1 MQHMPAKNRKRLILD
16 TLKKKGGIRITEL
29 AEDLKKSRMT
39 ISRDLNELANSGLLL
54 RVHGGAVTNTSTS
67 YEPPY
72 FTRRGFRNRAKQ
84 AIAHLANDFV
94 AAGNTLLLDVGSTTR
109 ELALLLKNRKNLTV
123 ITPSLEHAIELS
135 GNSSINVIVTGGT
148 VRVGEMSLVG
158 PIYEQTIK
166 DFNVDLALIGAG
178 GVDLDAGLTEF
189 NMQDAQIKKC
199 IIQNCRKS
207 IVLADAEKLGKVTL
221 AKVIPVNKIDI
232 LITDSKADSS
242 ILQQIKEKGVS
253 VLVANK

>member
-84 AIAHLANDFV
+84 AIAHLANDFMQRE
-94 AAGNTLLLDVGSTTR
+94 TR
-109 ELALLLKNRKNLTV
+109 FYWMSVQLQENWLCCLKTEKN
-123 ITPSLEHAIELS
+123 
-135 GNSSINVIVTGGT
+135 
-148 VRVGEMSLVG
+148 
-158 PIYEQTIK
+158 
-166 DFNVDLALIGAG
+166 
-178 GVDLDAGLTEF
+178 
-189 NMQDAQIKKC
+189 
-199 IIQNCRKS
+199 
-207 IVLADAEKLGKVTL
+207 
-221 AKVIPVNKIDI
+221 
-232 LITDSKADSS
+232 
-242 ILQQIKEKGVS
+242 
-253 VLVANK
+253 